1 MDEDILIPGFFF
13 FTVIVLSFGIPMMRA
28 RIRQMDRGLSNPPG
42 DPQINER
49 LHHIEQAIDAIAV
62 EVERIAEGQ
71 RFVTRVMAERPEPM
85 GLPRGNDRIA

>member
-28 RIRQMDRGLSNPPG
+28 RIRQMDRKLEYPPH
-42 DPQINER
+42 DPQLNDR
-49 LHHIEQAIDAIAV
+49 LQHIEQAIDAIAV

-71 RFVTRVMAERPEPM
+71 RFVTRVMSERPEPVA
-85 GLPRGNDRIA
+85 LPRAHDRVS

>member
-28 RIRQMDRGLSNPPG
+28 RIRQMDRGRTNLPG

-49 LHHIEQAIDAIAV
+49 LQHIEQAIDAIAV

-71 RFVTRVMAERPEPM
+71 RFVTRVLAERPEPM
-85 GLPRGNDRIA
+85 GLPHGNDRT